1 MSTKTLE
8 QYLSLV
14 AEIAEM
20 KALRDRYV
28 AAATK
33 DAAIT
38 LNLNLVIDGNAVPPN
53 AVAFASRAVASR
65 VRATLPALW
74 QGAIQEQET
83 ALNALKRDAKAE
95 YDALF
100 GP

>member
-1 MSTKTLE
+1 MSTKALE
-8 QYLSLV
+8 QYLGLRG
-14 AEIAEM
+14 ELAEM

-28 AAATK
+28 AAAAK

-38 LNLNLVIDGNAVPPN
+38 LNLNLVINGNAVPPI

-65 VRATLPALW
+65 VRAALPALW
-74 QGAIQEQET
+74 QAAITEQET
-83 ALNALKRDAKAE
+83 ALADLKRAAKAE

-100 GP
+100 V